1 MSLTIRRYKEE
12 DHNTLEYKI
21 NHIVEGVD
29 AIKAAKWEFHHDFL
43 KKK

>member
-29 AIKAAKWEFHHDFL
+29 AIKAAK
-43 KKK
+43 